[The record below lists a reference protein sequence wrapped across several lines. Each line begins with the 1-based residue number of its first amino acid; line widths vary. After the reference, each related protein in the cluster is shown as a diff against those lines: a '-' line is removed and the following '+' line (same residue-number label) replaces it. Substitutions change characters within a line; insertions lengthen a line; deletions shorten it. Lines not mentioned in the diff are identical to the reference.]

1 MTYLII
7 SILIAS
13 SLFVIF
19 KLFSTFKI
27 NTAQAIVVNYLIA
40 FLFGFYNSETSTT
53 LLQIPQQSWFI
64 GAFILGILF
73 IAIFNVMGITAQ
85 KNGLAVA
92 SVAGKMSVTIPIIFG
107 VFLYDESIGFIKIIG
122 VLLALTSVYL
132 ASAKSDTASV
142 NLKDLKYPILLF
154 LGSGCIDTLLKYME
168 ISYVSKSA
176 IPMFLATIFGC
187 AFIFGCFFMAL
198 QVLKASIL
206 DKKIKSIQ
214 RKQETEQKGKQIIKN
229 IIGGIVL
236 GIPNYYSMAFLIKA
250 LKTEGLESST
260 LFTINNVSVVILTTI
275 FALLFF
281 KEKLVKKNWIGIGL
295 AVISILV
302 VASA

>member
-214 RKQETEQKGKQIIKN
+214 RKQEEGKQILKN
-229 IIGGIVL
+229 IIAGIVL

>member
-1 MTYLII
+1 MIYLII

-19 KLFSTFKI
+19 KLFATFKI

-53 LLQIPQQSWFI
+53 LLQIPQKSWFI

-107 VFLYDESIGFIKIIG
+107 VFLYDESIGLIKIIG

-214 RKQETEQKGKQIIKN
+214 RKQEEGKQIIKN

>member
-1 MTYLII
+1 MIYLII

-19 KLFSTFKI
+19 KLFATFKI

-92 SVAGKMSVTIPIIFG
+92 SVAGKMSVAIPIIFG

-198 QVLKASIL
+198 QVLKSLIL

-214 RKQETEQKGKQIIKN
+214 RKQEEGKQIIKN

>member
-1 MTYLII
+1 MIYLII

-19 KLFSTFKI
+19 KLFATFKI

-92 SVAGKMSVTIPIIFG
+92 SVAGKMSVAIPIVFG
-107 VFLYDESIGFIKIIG
+107 VFLYDESIGLIKIIG

-168 ISYVSKSA
+168 ISYLSKSA

-214 RKQETEQKGKQIIKN
+214 RKQEEGKQIIKN

>member
-1 MTYLII
+1 MIYLII

-19 KLFSTFKI
+19 KLFATFKI

-214 RKQETEQKGKQIIKN
+214 RKQEEGKQILKN
-229 IIGGIVL
+229 IIAGIVL

-275 FALLFF
+275 FALVFF

>member
-1 MTYLII
+1 MIYLII

-19 KLFSTFKI
+19 KLFATFKI

-92 SVAGKMSVTIPIIFG
+92 SVAGKMSVAIPIVFG
-107 VFLYDESIGFIKIIG
+107 VFLYDESIGLIKIIG

-214 RKQETEQKGKQIIKN
+214 RKQEEGKQIIKN

>member
-1 MTYLII
+1 MIYLII

-19 KLFSTFKI
+19 KLFATFKI

-132 ASAKSDTASV
+132 ASAKSDTTSV

-198 QVLKASIL
+198 QVLKSSIL

-214 RKQETEQKGKQIIKN
+214 IKQEEGKQILKN
-229 IIGGIVL
+229 IIAGIIL

-275 FALLFF
+275 FALVFF

>member
-1 MTYLII
+1 M
-7 SILIAS
+7 AS

-19 KLFSTFKI
+19 KLFATFKI

-92 SVAGKMSVTIPIIFG
+92 SVAGKMSVAIPIVFG
-107 VFLYDESIGFIKIIG
+107 VFLYDESIGLIKIIG

-176 IPMFLATIFGC
+176 IPMFLATIFGG

-214 RKQETEQKGKQIIKN
+214 RKQEEGKQIIKN

>member
-1 MTYLII
+1 MIYLII

-19 KLFSTFKI
+19 KLFATFKI

-214 RKQETEQKGKQIIKN
+214 RKQEEGKQIIKN

>member
-1 MTYLII
+1 MF
-7 SILIAS
+7 A
-13 SLFVIF
+13 
-19 KLFSTFKI
+19 TFKI

-92 SVAGKMSVTIPIIFG
+92 SVAGKMSVAIPIVFG
-107 VFLYDESIGFIKIIG
+107 VFLYDESIGLIKIIG

-176 IPMFLATIFGC
+176 IPMFLATIFGG

-214 RKQETEQKGKQIIKN
+214 RKQEEGKQIIKN

>member
-1 MTYLII
+1 MIYLII

-19 KLFSTFKI
+19 KLFATFKI

-198 QVLKASIL
+198 QVLKSLIL

-214 RKQETEQKGKQIIKN
+214 RKQEEGKQILKN
-229 IIGGIVL
+229 IIAGIVL

-275 FALLFF
+275 FALVFF

>member
-214 RKQETEQKGKQIIKN
+214 RKQEEGKQIIKN

>member
-1 MTYLII
+1 MIYLII

-19 KLFSTFKI
+19 KLFATFKI

-92 SVAGKMSVTIPIIFG
+92 SVAGKMSVAIPIIFG

-214 RKQETEQKGKQIIKN
+214 RKQEEGKQIIKN

>member
-1 MTYLII
+1 MIYLII

-19 KLFSTFKI
+19 KLFATFKI

-198 QVLKASIL
+198 QVLKSSIL

-214 RKQETEQKGKQIIKN
+214 RKQEEGKQILKN
-229 IIGGIVL
+229 IIAGIVL

-275 FALLFF
+275 FALVFF
-281 KEKLVKKNWIGIGL
+281 KEKLVKKNWIGIVL

>member
-1 MTYLII
+1 MIYLII

-19 KLFSTFKI
+19 KLFATFKI

-92 SVAGKMSVTIPIIFG
+92 SVAGKMSVAIPIVFG
-107 VFLYDESIGFIKIIG
+107 VFLYDESIGLIKIIG

-198 QVLKASIL
+198 QVLKSLIL

-214 RKQETEQKGKQIIKN
+214 RKQEEGKQIIKN

>member
-1 MTYLII
+1 MIYLII

-19 KLFSTFKI
+19 KLFTTFKI

-92 SVAGKMSVTIPIIFG
+92 SVAGKMSVAIPIVFG
-107 VFLYDESIGFIKIIG
+107 VFLYDESIGLIKIIG

-198 QVLKASIL
+198 QVLKSLIL

-214 RKQETEQKGKQIIKN
+214 RKQEEGKQIIKN

>member
-1 MTYLII
+1 MIYLII

-19 KLFSTFKI
+19 KLFATFKI

-92 SVAGKMSVTIPIIFG
+92 SVAGKMSVAIPIVFG

-214 RKQETEQKGKQIIKN
+214 RKQEEGKQIIKN

>member
-1 MTYLII
+1 MIYLII

-19 KLFSTFKI
+19 KLFATFKI

-198 QVLKASIL
+198 QVLKSLIL

-214 RKQETEQKGKQIIKN
+214 RKQEEGKQILKN
-229 IIGGIVL
+229 IIAGITL

-275 FALLFF
+275 FALVFF

>member
-1 MTYLII
+1 MIYLII

-19 KLFSTFKI
+19 KLFATFKI

-198 QVLKASIL
+198 QVLKSSIL

-214 RKQETEQKGKQIIKN
+214 RKQEEGKQILKN
-229 IIGGIVL
+229 IIAGIVL

-275 FALLFF
+275 FALVFF

>member
-1 MTYLII
+1 MIYLII

-214 RKQETEQKGKQIIKN
+214 RKQEEGKQILKN
-229 IIGGIVL
+229 IIAGIVL

>member
-1 MTYLII
+1 MIYLII

-214 RKQETEQKGKQIIKN
+214 RKQEEGKQIIKN

>member
-1 MTYLII
+1 MIYLII

-19 KLFSTFKI
+19 KLFATFKI

-92 SVAGKMSVTIPIIFG
+92 SVAGKMSVAIPIVFG
-107 VFLYDESIGFIKIIG
+107 VFLYDESIGLIKIIG

-198 QVLKASIL
+198 QVLKSLIL

-214 RKQETEQKGKQIIKN
+214 RKQEEGKQIIKN

-275 FALLFF
+275 FALVFF

>member
-1 MTYLII
+1 MIYLII

-19 KLFSTFKI
+19 KLFATFKI

-92 SVAGKMSVTIPIIFG
+92 SVAGKMSVVIPIVFG
-107 VFLYDESIGFIKIIG
+107 VFLYDESIGFIKVIG
-122 VLLALTSVYL
+122 VLLALASVYL

-154 LGSGCIDTLLKYME
+154 LGSGCIDTLLKYIE
-168 ISYVSKSA
+168 TSYVSKSA
-176 IPMFLATIFGC
+176 IPMFLATIFGG

-214 RKQETEQKGKQIIKN
+214 RKQEEGKQIIKN

>member
-1 MTYLII
+1 MIYLII

-19 KLFSTFKI
+19 KLFATFKI

-40 FLFGFYNSETSTT
+40 FLFGFYNSETTTT

-92 SVAGKMSVTIPIIFG
+92 SVAGKMSVAIPIVFG
-107 VFLYDESIGFIKIIG
+107 VFLYDESIGLIKIIG

-198 QVLKASIL
+198 QVLKSLIL

-214 RKQETEQKGKQIIKN
+214 RKQEEGKQIIKN

-275 FALLFF
+275 FALVFF

>member
-1 MTYLII
+1 MIYLII

-19 KLFSTFKI
+19 KLFATFKI

-92 SVAGKMSVTIPIIFG
+92 SVAGKMSVTIPIVFG
-107 VFLYDESIGFIKIIG
+107 VFLYDESIGLIKIIG

-214 RKQETEQKGKQIIKN
+214 RKQEEGKQIIKN